1 MFESVEEG
9 VAQTVRENAGLY
21 EVQPAKTRLK

>member
-1 MFESVEEG
+1 MFESVDDQ

-21 EVQPAKTRLK
+21 EVQPAKTRLE